1 MALIV
6 SSMFSTCPC
15 FTPLLLARPN
25 PRISSLPNSFFLPA
39 MTAILVVPM
48 SRPTIM
54 GCSLFIVCV
63 LVVCLLL
70 VTGYELWVTGYELR
84 VTGCGLWV
92 TGYGLRVAGLRVMS
106 YGLRVMGY
114 GFCYYHP

>member
-70 VTGYELWVTGYELR
+70 F
-84 VTGCGLWV
+84 
-92 TGYGLRVAGLRVMS
+92 TGYGLW
-106 YGLRVMGY
+106 VMGY
-114 GFCYYHP
+114 GLRFCYYHPSEVSNLLSQFYFSDTSFGISD